1 MKSDKK
7 NNRKASV
14 KLKYVGNGHVWLAG
28 VPPRDL
34 TQDEVNALCVDPA
47 VLTASGL
54 YEQVESTQT
63 PELPAIPP
71 ERVDEAVASGDDVD
85 KNETKENVL

>member
-7 NNRKASV
+7 NNRKAPV

-34 TQDEVNALCVDPA
+34 TQDEIDMLGVAPA
-47 VLTASGL
+47 VLMASGL

-63 PELPAIPP
+63 PEHPSIPP
-71 ERVDEAVASGDDVD
+71 ERADAAVASGDDVD